1 MKVIV
6 TGGAGFIGSAVCRHL
21 IRSTDW
27 SVINLDKL
35 TYAANIASLASV
47 AASPRYYFVQADI
60 ADRETVHALF
70 EQVRPDAVL
79 NLAAESHVDR
89 SIDSAG
95 DFIQTNIVGTFV
107 LLEEARR
114 YFERLT
120 PNRRQAF
127 RFHHVST
134 DEVFGELGP
143 TGKFVET
150 TPYDPSSPYS
160 ASKAASDHLVRA
172 WSRTFGLPVL
182 ITNCSNN
189 YGPYQF
195 PEKLVPLMI
204 LRALRGETLPIY
216 GAGDNIRDWLH
227 VEDHA
232 AALVTV
238 LAKAVPG
245 STYNVGCSAE
255 RRNLEIV
262 QEICDLVD
270 EFAGLLASG
279 PRRALI
285 RFVTDRPGHDKRY
298 AIDASKLGKDLGWT
312 PIHDLA
318 SGLRSTVQWYLS
330 NETWWRPLIERDNP
344 LDRIGV
350 FASAIT
356 QRQPQEA

>member
-35 TYAANIASLASV
+35 TYAANLASLASV
-47 AASPRYYFVQADI
+47 AASRRYYFVQADI
-60 ADRETVHALF
+60 ADRETVRALV

-95 DFIQTNIVGTFV
+95 DFIQTNIVGSFV

-120 PNRRQAF
+120 PNRRKAF

-134 DEVFGELGP
+134 DEVFGELGS

-172 WSRTFGLPVL
+172 WGRTYGLPVL
-182 ITNCSNN
+182 LTNCSNN

-204 LRALRGETLPIY
+204 LRALRGQTLPVY
-216 GAGDNIRDWLH
+216 GAGDNVRDWLH
-227 VEDHA
+227 VDDHA
-232 AALVTV
+232 EA
-238 LAKAVPG
+238 
-245 STYNVGCSAE
+245 
-255 RRNLEIV
+255 
-262 QEICDLVD
+262 
-270 EFAGLLASG
+270 LLAVLTRG
-279 PRRALI
+279 EP
-285 RFVTDRPGHDKRY
+285 
-298 AIDASKLGKDLGWT
+298 
-312 PIHDLA
+312 
-318 SGLRSTVQWYLS
+318 
-330 NETWWRPLIERDNP
+330 
-344 LDRIGV
+344 
-350 FASAIT
+350 
-356 QRQPQEA
+356 